1 MKRFYILA
9 SALLAATSLKAQ
21 FTTVDFEDLTLPAVD
36 TFYNGADGAEQFVS
50 NNVVFGN
57 SFDNSGGFTVWSG
70 FAYSNMTDNT
80 TAGFGNQ
87 YSSFAGFGAD
97 NSENYAIYHSGDT
110 LYLPGSSNFGNTSIV
125 NTTYAGISMRD
136 GDQFAKQFGS
146 PNGADGQPDGTNG
159 EDYFFVTVYGWYEN
173 DDLVDSTE
181 IYLADFRSADAND
194 HYILDQWTDF
204 NLSGLDGSSYFT
216 FGFTSSDVGQWGIN
230 TPLYFAMDNLQ
241 YQAADASLAEN
252 EINFSV
258 YPNPTSDK
266 LTINSDAGLIKLTDL
281 NGKVILTKEH
291 KTISTINVNGLPEG
305 LYLIHLK
312 TDSQITTKK
321 VVITK

>member
-9 SALLAATSLKAQ
+9 SAFLAVSSLKAQ

-36 TFYNGADGAEQFVS
+36 TFYNGADGAEQFTS
-50 NNVVFGN
+50 NSVVFGN
-57 SFDNSGGFTVWSG
+57 SFEDFGTYTVWSG

-87 YSSFAGFGAD
+87 YSAFAGSGAS
-97 NSENYAIYHSGDT
+97 NSEKYAIYNSVDT
-110 LYLPGSSNFGNTSIV
+110 LFFPGVSNFGNASIV

-159 EDYFFVTVYGWYEN
+159 EDYFYVTVYGWDN
-173 DDLVDSTE
+173 TDNLVDSTE
-181 IYLADFRSADAND
+181 IYLADFRSTDAND

-204 NLSGLDGSSYFT
+204 DLSDLDGSMYFT

-230 TPLYFAMDNLQ
+230 TPLYFAMDNLEYAEQ
-241 YQAADASLAEN
+241 NASITNNQLN
-252 EINFSV
+252 VTI
-258 YPNPTSDK
+258 YPNPATEK
-266 LTINSDAGLIKLTDL
+266 LTITSNKGIIKLTNL
-281 NGKVILTKEH
+281 SGQVLFYQQHNGKTYFDV
-291 KTISTINVNGLPEG
+291 SNLPSG
-305 LYLIHLK
+305 FYMVHIIA
-312 TDSQITTKK
+312 DNQSITKK
-321 VVITK
+321 IVIK

>member
-36 TFYNGADGAEQFVS
+36 TFYNGADGAGQFTS
-50 NNVVFGN
+50 NSVVFGN
-57 SFDNSGGFTVWSG
+57 SFEDFGTYIVWSG

-87 YSSFAGFGAD
+87 YSSFAGIGAD
-97 NSENYAIYHSGDT
+97 NSENYAVYNSGDT
-110 LYLPGSSNFGNTSIV
+110 LYLSGGSNFGNVSIV

-146 PNGADGQPDGTNG
+146 PLDANGDPDGTNG
-159 EDYFFVTVYGWYEN
+159 EDFFFVTVYGW
-173 DDLVDSTE
+173 DDNNVLVDSLE
-181 IYLADFRSADAND
+181 IYLADYRSADAND
-194 HYILDQWTDF
+194 HYILNQWTEF
-204 NLSGLDGSSYFT
+204 NLSSLNGSSYLT

-230 TPLYFAMDNLQ
+230 TPLYFAMDNLE
-241 YQAADASLAEN
+241 YEAADAGIAEN

-258 YPNPTSDK
+258 YPNPTSEM
-266 LTINSDAGLIKLTDL
+266 LNIISSEGIIQLTDL
-281 NGKVILTKEH
+281 SGKVILTK
-291 KTISTINVNGLPEG
+291 KQQGKSTIDVSNLPSG
-305 LYLIHLK
+305 IYLIHLQ
-312 TDSQITTKK
+312 TENIITTQKI
-321 VVITK
+321 VIK

>member
-36 TFYNGADGAEQFVS
+36 TFYNGADGAGQFTS
-50 NNVVFGN
+50 NSAVFGN
-57 SFDNSGGFTVWSG
+57 SFEDFGTYIVWSG

-87 YSSFAGFGAD
+87 YSSFAGVGAD
-97 NSENYAIYHSGDT
+97 NSENYAVYNSGDT
-110 LYLPGSSNFGNTSIV
+110 LFLPGSSNFGNVSIV
-125 NTTYAGISMRD
+125 NTTYTGISMRD

-159 EDYFFVTVYGWYEN
+159 EDYFYVTVYGWDEN

-181 IYLADFRSADAND
+181 IYLADFQSADAND
-194 HYILDQWTDF
+194 HYILEEWTEF
-204 NLSGLDGSSYFT
+204 NLSPLDGSSYLT

-230 TPLYFAMDNLQ
+230 TPLYFAMDNLE

-252 EINFSV
+252 EIDFSV
-258 YPNPTSDK
+258 YPNPVNDK
-266 LTINSDAGLIKLTDL
+266 LTIDSKAGIIKLIDL
-281 NGKVILTKEH
+281 NGKVVFMKNH
-291 KTISTINVNGLPEG
+291 NAISTIEVSTLPKG
-305 LYLIHLK
+305 LYLIHLQ
-312 TDSQITTKK
+312 TDNQITTKK
-321 VVITK
+321 IVITK

>member
-9 SALLAATSLKAQ
+9 SALLSVTTLKAQ

-36 TFYNGADGAEQFVS
+36 TFYNGADGAGQFTS
-50 NNVVFGN
+50 NNIVFGN
-57 SFDNSGGFTVWSG
+57 SFEDFGTYTVWSG

-87 YSSFAGFGAD
+87 YSSFAGNGAE
-97 NSENYAIYHSGDT
+97 NSENYAVYTPTDT
-110 LYLPGSSNFGNTSIV
+110 LYLPGSSNFGNVSIV

-159 EDYFFVTVYGWYEN
+159 EDYFYVTVYGWDEN

-181 IYLADFRSADAND
+181 IYLADYQSADAND
-194 HYILDQWTDF
+194 HYILDQWTEF
-204 NLSGLDGSSYFT
+204 NLSPLDGSSYFT
-216 FGFTSSDVGQWGIN
+216 FRFTSSDVGQWGIN
-230 TPLYFAMDNLQ
+230 TPLYFAMDNLE

-258 YPNPTSDK
+258 YPNPASNK
-266 LTINSDAGLIKLTDL
+266 LTIDSEAGIIQLTDL

-291 KTISTINVNGLPEG
+291 NTVSTIDVSTLPKG
-305 LYLIHLK
+305 LYLIHLQNK
-312 TDSQITTKK
+312 NQITTKK
-321 VVITK
+321 IVVN